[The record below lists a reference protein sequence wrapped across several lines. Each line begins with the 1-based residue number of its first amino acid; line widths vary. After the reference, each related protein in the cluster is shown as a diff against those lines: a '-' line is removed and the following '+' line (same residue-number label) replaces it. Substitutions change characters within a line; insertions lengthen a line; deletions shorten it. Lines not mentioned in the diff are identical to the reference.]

1 MPKSAGYTFIWSSSK
16 QAYELYEGQRGDTL
30 DVIPGNPAWLVW
42 LSQSSSFAFRG
53 QNGSFTARKECK
65 GRSEGYWYAY
75 ARIEGKLTKRYL
87 GRGIDLTLTRLEQV
101 AQAFRPD
108 AQAALQ
114 QKGGRPRPAS
124 ATARG
129 ENVFLPASLSE
140 VDAAL
145 PDGTQGRLL
154 RFYSLRGAAQ
164 HRVHQDNDNDKRKTE
179 NERGSGLK
187 AETLPEISR
196 LPNDMLLAS
205 KLHVPRPRPHLVHRP
220 RLLQRL
226 QQGLDKTLILL
237 SAPAG
242 FGKSTLLGDW
252 LASCAIP
259 AAWLSLEPRD
269 NNPVRFL
276 VYLLAALQTSDPHLG
291 RAVQALPHA
300 LHRASLE
307 SVLTSLINGLQA
319 RMSGDQEHAVLVLDD
334 YHVITNG
341 SIHHALSFLLEHLPA
356 HLHLVLATRT
366 DPPLPL
372 ARLRGRDDLLEL
384 RATDL
389 RFTHE
394 ETTAY
399 LVEKMG
405 LPLSAEESALLWT
418 RTEGWITG
426 LHLAALSLQG
436 CDDPLAFIETFSGSH
451 HYVVD
456 YLLHEVLS
464 RQPQAIQDFLLQTS
478 LLDRLSAP
486 LCDAVRAQNDSQTQL
501 GLLEQA
507 NLFLVPLDDER
518 RWYRYHHLFAEV
530 LRQRLQQT
538 APTQVPVLHL
548 RASRWFEQQGLIAEA
563 VSHALAAS
571 AFEEAARLTE
581 QHTWTFVLGNQ
592 KRVLHEQ
599 LQSLSETLILAYPSL
614 RLLYAL
620 ALMNTH
626 QWEAAS
632 AHLQTIEQGV
642 GPPGEYTREGR
653 GLLGQVVASR
663 GLLASLSGDLEGY
676 VSLSQRALDLLP
688 ETDTASLT
696 RLLRGE
702 AMLGA
707 AHSYLVSGDATAAS
721 ERLLTET
728 IAFARASADYRLLMP
743 RGLNLLARYQVMR
756 GLPRQA
762 AATYEEILQLVKRQE
777 EVQILADI
785 SAYYCGLGD
794 LLREWN
800 ELEAA
805 EQHLAR
811 GMDLFRGMFS
821 IDADTVWLGYAATAR
836 LQQAQGRDNQAL
848 ATLDAFIQRAQ
859 HYHFTPVLLA
869 QGLALRAQIELRRGQ
884 LQEASCWAASSGL
897 SASDDLCYLRE
908 REYLTLARVRI
919 AEERIS
925 PTATGLTEVL
935 LLLERLLDEAEAR
948 MRLHSV
954 LEVLMLLALALEV
967 QGDRTRALVTLGR
980 ALALAEPEGYL
991 RFFLD
996 EGPPLLALLLQAQR
1010 HGLAQGYVAKLLVAA
1025 SKTRSTDSHHQAP
1038 QPTSLMEPLTARE
1051 RDVLRLVLEG
1061 ASNREIAR
1069 QLVLSVNTVK
1079 KHVLNIYGKLNVQS
1093 RAQAIAKSRMLHL
1106 L

>member
-1 MPKSAGYTFIWSSSK
+1 MPKSADYTLSWSPPN

-30 DVIPGNPAWLVW
+30 DLIPGNPAWLVW
-42 LSQSSSFAFRG
+42 LSQTSSFAFHG
-53 QNGSFTARKECK
+53 QNGSFTARKER
-65 GRSEGYWYAY
+65 GQRGEGYWYAY
-75 ARIEGKLTKRYL
+75 ARIEGKLIKRYL

-101 AQAFRPD
+101 AQAFWPD
-108 AQAALQ
+108 AQVALQ
-114 QKGGRPRPAS
+114 RKGGRPRYAS
-124 ATARG
+124 TAARG
-129 ENVFLPASLSE
+129 ENIFLPDSLNE
-140 VDAAL
+140 VDAPL
-145 PDGTQGRLL
+145 PDGTQGSLIHL
-154 RFYSLRGAAQ
+154 NSLRAVAQ
-164 HRVHQDNDNDKRKTE
+164 HRVHHDNSGDWRKKE
-179 NERGSGLK
+179 NERGNGLK
-187 AETLPEISR
+187 AEASPVISGP
-196 LPNDMLLAS
+196 PNDMVLAS
-205 KLHVPRPRPHLVHRP
+205 KLRVPRPRPHLVHRP
-220 RLLQRL
+220 HLIQRL

-276 VYLLAALQTSDPHLG
+276 TYLLAALQTSDPHLI
-291 RAVQALPHA
+291 RTVQVLPHP

-307 SVLTSLINGLQA
+307 SVLTSLVNGLQA

-341 SIHHALSFLLEHLPA
+341 SIHHALSFLLEHLPV
-356 HLHLVLATRT
+356 HMHLVLATRE

-394 ETTAY
+394 ETTTY

-405 LPLSAEESALLWT
+405 LPLSAEESALLWA

-456 YLLHEVLS
+456 YLLDEVLS

-478 LLDRLSAP
+478 LLDRLSAT
-486 LCDAVRAQNDSQTQL
+486 LCDAVRAQNDSQIQL

-538 APTQVPVLHL
+538 TPTQVPVLHL
-548 RASRWFEQQGLIAEA
+548 RASRWFEQQGLIVEA

-571 AFEEAARLTE
+571 AFEEAAHLTE
-581 QHTWTFVLGNQ
+581 QHTWTYVPGNQ
-592 KRVLHEQ
+592 KRALHEQ

-614 RLLYAL
+614 RPLYAL

-626 QWEAAS
+626 HCEADS
-632 AHLQTIEQGV
+632 AHLQTIEQG
-642 GPPGEYTREGR
+642 
-653 GLLGQVVASR
+653 
-663 GLLASLSGDLEGY
+663 
-676 VSLSQRALDLLP
+676 
-688 ETDTASLT
+688 
-696 RLLRGE
+696 
-702 AMLGA
+702 
-707 AHSYLVSGDATAAS
+707 
-721 ERLLTET
+721 
-728 IAFARASADYRLLMP
+728 
-743 RGLNLLARYQVMR
+743 
-756 GLPRQA
+756 
-762 AATYEEILQLVKRQE
+762 
-777 EVQILADI
+777 
-785 SAYYCGLGD
+785 
-794 LLREWN
+794 
-800 ELEAA
+800 
-805 EQHLAR
+805 
-811 GMDLFRGMFS
+811 
-821 IDADTVWLGYAATAR
+821 
-836 LQQAQGRDNQAL
+836 
-848 ATLDAFIQRAQ
+848 
-859 HYHFTPVLLA
+859 
-869 QGLALRAQIELRRGQ
+869 
-884 LQEASCWAASSGL
+884 
-897 SASDDLCYLRE
+897 YLRE
-908 REYLTLARVRI
+908 QEYLTLVRVRI

-925 PTATGLTEVL
+925 PTATGLTEEL
-935 LLLERLLDEAEAR
+935 FLLERLLDEAEAK

-954 LEVLMLLALALEV
+954 LEVLILLAMALEV
-967 QGDRTRALVTLGR
+967 QGNHTRALVTLGR

-991 RFFLD
+991 YLFLD
-996 EGPPLLALLLQAQR
+996 EGPPLLALLHQAQQ
-1010 HGLAQGYVAKLLVAA
+1010 HGLAQGYVAKLLAAA
-1025 SKTRSTDSHHQAP
+1025 SKTGLTDSSRQAP
-1038 QPTSLMEPLTARE
+1038 QPSSLMEPLTARE

-1061 ASNREIAR
+1061 FSNREIAG

-1093 RAQAIAKSRMLHL
+1093 RTQAIAKARVLHL